1 MQFKKLFKSNL
12 SSLTLVLVVFTL
24 TLNCSTEFE
33 NPELPTRT
41 QYRLTVTVE
50 EGGSV
55 SPDANGTYA
64 EGVAITLTAT
74 PDEGYKFDRWEGSNS
89 HGCPQLGKLG
99 TSTSNVQPNFC
110 RTAIL
115 MDSDRDVIAFFLK
128 QND

>member
-1 MQFKKLFKSNL
+1 MKNL
-12 SSLTLVLVVFTL
+12 LSLTLVIIVCNLIQG
-24 TLNCSTEFE
+24 CSTDFE
-33 NPELPTRT
+33 KPELPTRI
-41 QYRLTVTVE
+41 QYKLTVTVG

-55 SPDANGTYA
+55 SPDANGTYD

-89 HGCPQLGKLG
+89 DGCPNTKYG
-99 TSTSNVQPNFC
+99 VQPNFC

>member
-1 MQFKKLFKSNL
+1 MKNL
-12 SSLTLVLVVFTL
+12 LSLTLLLILFTL

-33 NPELPTRT
+33 NPELPIRT
-41 QYRLTVTVE
+41 QYKLTVTVG

-55 SPDANGTYA
+55 SPDANGTYD

-74 PDEGYKFDRWEGSNS
+74 PDEGYKFDRWKGSNS
-89 HGCPQLGKLG
+89 DGCPQLV

-115 MDSDRDVIAFFLK
+115 MDSDRDVIAFFK
-128 QND
+128 IK

>member
-1 MQFKKLFKSNL
+1 MQFKRLFRSNL
-12 SSLTLVLVVFTL
+12 SSLTLVLLVFTL
-24 TLNCSTEFE
+24 TLNLNCSIEFE
-33 NPELPTRT
+33 NPEPLSRT
-41 QYRLTVTVE
+41 QYKLTVTVK

-55 SPDANGTYA
+55 SPDADGTYN

-89 HGCPQLGKLG
+89 DGCPNTKYG
-99 TSTSNVQPNFC
+99 VQPNFC